1 MDKALA
7 GAPPN
12 QVEEFANNMEA
23 NCGDVS
29 PLDLPRRRKP

>member
-1 MDKALA
+1 MGKALV
-7 GAPPN
+7 GAAY